1 GSFVDATHIH
11 IQKNEGEDETIEAK
25 NIIIA
30 TGSKPLVPDLFNY
43 DKKRVITST
52 EALEL
57 REVPGSMLV
66 VGGGAIGL
74 EIGSVFNRLGTKV
87 TVVEFMDRIVP
98 GMDKDVSKELLR
110 ILKKQGIQFYLNHQ
124 VTDVKGSEKN
134 ASVTF

>member
-1 GSFVDATHIH
+1 
-11 IQKNEGEDETIEAK
+11 
-25 NIIIA
+25 
-30 TGSKPLVPDLFNY
+30 
-43 DKKRVITST
+43 KRVITST

-134 ASVTF
+134 ASVTFEPKKGGEAIEDEYDYALISIGRRPYTEGLDLDKAGVS